1 MGVSIQNAM
10 QYLSICKCDTGT
22 PVQHAFPTRSTR
34 ESQGMEVGRV
44 GIRLN
49 DVVIVSNGARDP
61 AYTEA
66 AGQRAMAA
74 EEILIAI
81 DLARGAAGATVWTTD
96 LSHDYV
102 RINAE
107 YRT

>member
-1 MGVSIQNAM
+1 VPGLDV
-10 QYLSICKCDTGT
+10 
-22 PVQHAFPTRSTR
+22 
-34 ESQGMEVGRV
+34 ERV
-44 GIRLN
+44 GIRL
-49 DVVIVSNGARDP
+49 DEVVIVSNGARDP

-66 AGQRAMAA
+66 AGQRVMAG

-81 DLARGAAGATVWTTD
+81 DLARGAAAVTVWTTD